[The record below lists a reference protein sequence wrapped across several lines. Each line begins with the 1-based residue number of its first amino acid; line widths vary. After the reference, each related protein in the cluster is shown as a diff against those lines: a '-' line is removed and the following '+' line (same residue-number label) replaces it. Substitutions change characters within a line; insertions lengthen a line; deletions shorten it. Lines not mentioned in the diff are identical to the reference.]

1 MITGVHHITA
11 MVSDPNRT
19 LKTYTKDLGLRLVKK
34 TVNFDAPD
42 IYHFYL
48 GNGSGD
54 PGTILTFFPFL
65 NMKKGIL
72 GQGQLSYTGFSVP
85 EASINWWETRLTR
98 AGYLLQPVFYRFN
111 QPVLRFFDHD
121 GLGLELIG
129 TDTDLR
135 TPWVT
140 SEIEA
145 HHAIRGF
152 YSVLL
157 DSFQPKVT
165 LGTLRDLLDYEIIEE
180 TEGLIRLASQ
190 TRPNATYVDLY
201 QSADRGHPGAG
212 TVHHLAFSTPDD
224 QTQAEFSLKFQ
235 RYAGHNTSIY
245 DRIYFN
251 SIYFRD
257 PGGILFE
264 VATDTPGF
272 MVDESHQDLGS
283 RLKLP
288 PWLEDHR
295 VDIEQNLP
303 SLDVI

>member
-19 LKTYTKDLGLRLVKK
+19 LQTYTKDLGLRLVKK

-65 NMKKGIL
+65 NMKKGNL
-72 GQGQLSYTGFSVP
+72 GQGQLSHTGFSVP
-85 EASINWWETRLTR
+85 EASITWWETRLTQ
-98 AGYLLQPVFYRFN
+98 AGYQLQPIFYRFK
-111 QPVLRFFDHD
+111 QPVLRFYDHD

-129 TDTDLR
+129 NETDLR

-157 DSFQPKVT
+157 DSFQPQVT
-165 LGTLRDLLDYEIIEE
+165 LRTLKDLLDYEIIEE
-180 TEGLIRLASQ
+180 AEGLTRLASQ

-235 RYAGHNTSIY
+235 RFAGHNTSIY

-272 MVDESHQDLGS
+272 MVDESHQDLGN

-295 VDIEQNLP
+295 IEIEQNLP
-303 SLDVI
+303 SLDLI

>member
-1 MITGVHHITA
+1 V
-11 MVSDPNRT
+11 
-19 LKTYTKDLGLRLVKK
+19 
-34 TVNFDAPD
+34 
-42 IYHFYL
+42 
-48 GNGSGD
+48 
-54 PGTILTFFPFL
+54 
-65 NMKKGIL
+65 
-72 GQGQLSYTGFSVP
+72 
-85 EASINWWETRLTR
+85 TR
-98 AGYLLQPVFYRFN
+98 AGYQLQPIFYRFK
-111 QPVLRFFDHD
+111 QPVLRFYDHD

-129 TDTDLR
+129 NDTDLR

-157 DSFQPKVT
+157 DSFQPQVT
-165 LGTLRDLLDYEIIEE
+165 LRTLKDLLDYEIIEE
-180 TEGLIRLASQ
+180 AEGLTRLASQ

-235 RYAGHNTSIY
+235 RFAGHNTSIY

-272 MVDESHQDLGS
+272 MVDESHQDLGN

-295 VDIEQNLP
+295 IEIEQNLP
-303 SLDVI
+303 SLDLI